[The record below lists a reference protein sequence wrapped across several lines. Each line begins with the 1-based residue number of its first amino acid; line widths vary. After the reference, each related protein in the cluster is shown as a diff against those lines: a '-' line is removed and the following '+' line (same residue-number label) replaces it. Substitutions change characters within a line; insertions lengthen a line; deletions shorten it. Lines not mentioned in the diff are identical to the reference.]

1 MLKLQT
7 TLNSVLFITGLFIS
21 SCAPQ
26 RFVKP
31 LEKQQQA
38 LNASLGGVLFDYNGT
53 TIPMPFLTLAYGY
66 GLNETTTGFGALNV
80 TSALYGNFQFE
91 LGLTKQIVKQ
101 REFQPA
107 VCITPVANII
117 YRNSDARKLYPQLAV
132 STYWE
137 YGKHNDLIYLSLD
150 NWFELSRK
158 KANNEKQENHLLF
171 MPAIGHSFQ
180 RKKHCFNTEFRIV
193 APNLSNEGLVIDYK
207 TPLRTHGACALFFGY
222 TLKF

>member
-1 MLKLQT
+1 MLKFPAAIRT
-7 TLNSVLFITGLFIS
+7 VLFSAGLFIS

-31 LEKQQQA
+31 LEKKQQA
-38 LNASLGGVLFDYNGT
+38 VNASFGGVLFDYKGT
-53 TIPMPFLTLAYGY
+53 TIPMPFLTLGYGY
-66 GLNETTTGFGALNV
+66 GINETTTGFGAVNV

-91 LGLTKQIVKQ
+91 LGMTKQIVKQ
-101 REFQPA
+101 KEFQPA
-107 VCITPVANII
+107 VCLTPVANII
-117 YRNSDARKLYPQLAV
+117 YRNSDARKLYPQLAL

-150 NWFELSRK
+150 NWFELSGK
-158 KANNEKQENHLLF
+158 KANNENQDNHILF
-171 MPAIGHSFQ
+171 MPALGHSFQ
-180 RKKHCFNTEFRIV
+180 RKNHCFISEFRIV

>member
-1 MLKLQT
+1 MLKLKT
-7 TLNSVLFITGLFIS
+7 YVNCVLFIAGLFIS

-31 LEKQQQA
+31 LEKDQQA
-38 LNASLGGVLFDYNGT
+38 VNASFGGVFFDYNRT

-66 GLNETTTGFGALNV
+66 GLNETTTGFGAVNV

-91 LGLTKQIVKQ
+91 LGLTKQFVKQ
-101 REFQPA
+101 KEFQPA
-107 VCITPVANII
+107 ISITPVANII
-117 YRNSDARKLYPQLAV
+117 YRNSDARKLYPQLAL

-137 YGKHNDLIYLSLD
+137 YGKHKDLIYLSLD
-150 NWFELSRK
+150 NWFELSGK
-158 KANNEKQENHLLF
+158 KANGEPQENHILF
-171 MPAIGHSFQ
+171 MPSLGHSFQ
-180 RKKHCFNTEFRIV
+180 RKNHCFSTEFRIV

-207 TPLRTHGACALFFGY
+207 TPLNTHGACALFFAY

>member
-1 MLKLQT
+1 MKSSTIDCVVSL
-7 TLNSVLFITGLFIS
+7 IAGLFFF

-38 LNASLGGVLFDYNGT
+38 VNASLGGVLFDYNGT

-66 GLNETTTGFGALNV
+66 GLNETTTGFGAVNV

-91 LGLTKQIVKQ
+91 LGLTKQIVQQ

-107 VCITPVANII
+107 ICLTPVANII

-137 YGKHNDLIYLSLD
+137 YGKHSDLIYLSLD
-150 NWFELSRK
+150 SWFELSGK
-158 KANNEKQENHLLF
+158 KANNEQQENHVLF
-171 MPAIGHSFQ
+171 MPSLGHSFQ
-180 RKKHCFNTEFRIV
+180 RKNHCFTSEFRIV

>member
-1 MLKLQT
+1 MIKI
-7 TLNSVLFITGLFIS
+7 SVILGVVLLIGVLFIS

-38 LNASLGGVLFDYNGT
+38 VNASLGGVLFDYNGT

-66 GLNETTTGFGALNV
+66 GLNGTTTGFGAFNV
-80 TSALYGNFQFE
+80 TSALYGNFQME
-91 LGLTKQIVKQ
+91 LGLTKQVLTQK
-101 REFQPA
+101 EFQPA
-107 VCITPVANII
+107 ICITPVANII
-117 YRNSDARKLYPQLAV
+117 YRNRDARKLYPQLAL
-132 STYWE
+132 SAYWE
-137 YGKHNDLIYLSLD
+137 YGKHKDLIYLSLD

-158 KANNEKQENHLLF
+158 KANNEEQENHVLF
-171 MPAIGHSFQ
+171 MPSIGHSFQ
-180 RKKHCFNTEFRIV
+180 RKKHCFTTEFRIV

-207 TPLRTHGACALFFGY
+207 TPLNTHGACALFFGY

>member
-1 MLKLQT
+1 MMKSSTIGCVVSL
-7 TLNSVLFITGLFIS
+7 ITGLFIS

-38 LNASLGGVLFDYNGT
+38 GNASLGGVLFDYNGT

-66 GLNETTTGFGALNV
+66 GLNETTTGFGAVNV

-91 LGLTKQIVKQ
+91 LGLTKQIVQQ

-107 VCITPVANII
+107 ICLTPVANII
-117 YRNSDARKLYPQLAV
+117 YRNSDARKLYPQLAI

-137 YGKHNDLIYLSLD
+137 YGKHKDLIYLSLD
-150 NWFELSRK
+150 NWFELSGN
-158 KANNEKQENHLLF
+158 KANNEQQENHLLF
-171 MPAIGHSFQ
+171 MPALGHSFQ
-180 RKKHCFNTEFRIV
+180 RKSIALTPNSELLRPTFPMKDWSSIIKHR
-193 APNLSNEGLVIDYK
+193 
-207 TPLRTHGACALFFGY
+207 
-222 TLKF
+222 